1 MSLGEREDELLDTLE
16 RSFTLTCRTYSSA
29 VGWAV
34 GHSEI
39 GVLDQIVD
47 RTDTD
52 REPWTMG
59 KPETRRVR

>member
-16 RSFTLTCRTYSSA
+16 RSFTLTCCTYSSA

-39 GVLDQIVD
+39 EVPSQIVD

-59 KPETRRVR
+59 NPETRRVR

>member
-16 RSFTLTCRTYSSA
+16 RSLTLTCRTYSSA
-29 VGWAV
+29 VRWAV

>member
-1 MSLGEREDELLDTLE
+1 MSLGEREDELLDALE
-16 RSFTLTCRTYSSA
+16 RSLTLTCRTYSSA

-39 GVLDQIVD
+39 VVLDQIVD

-52 REPWTMG
+52 RESWVIG
-59 KPETRRVR
+59 KAKTRRVR

>member
-16 RSFTLTCRTYSSA
+16 RSLTLTCRTYSSA
-29 VGWAV
+29 VGCAV

-39 GVLDQIVD
+39 EVLDQIVD